1 LICWY
6 TAYQFWWG
14 FIAGPSHGGTLFG
27 AGNADQAGKKEKGY
41 GKAVFHFFL
50 KIKMLLEY

>member
-1 LICWY
+1 
-6 TAYQFWWG
+6 
-14 FIAGPSHGGTLFG
+14 LFG
-27 AGNADQAGKKEKGY
+27 TGNADQAGKKEEGY